1 MIFLPRAIQRRSPR
15 RSTQGAGGGGGLGE
29 VEADDH
35 LIGAPPRGNRS
46 VSLIELPTSSSAS
59 LTFQYR
65 HPQRG
70 RSSDLDHL
78 TPTSVLSMI
87 PTSVTRGASRLP
99 LTTKR
104 GNKDFYKGTRQ
115 AVTPGAG
122 PRTGAPGKHVIR
134 GKAKY
139 RLLDSRVR
147 VFVGPGIEAI
157 ESSSSD
163 LSSSRSINPR
173 PPLSLPS
180 SSPHP
185 QQLRAR
191 QANPQ
196 LKPYVSSKA
205 TVPEQTL
212 PPFGP
217 WPKTSSGVAPQQRDF
232 KHFSKAYNAL
242 SPDERNALIMQARRE
257 WYAALTSTA
266 VEKGQQEAHTQEV
279 EGQAKQ

>member
-157 ESSSSD
+157 ESSS
-163 LSSSRSINPR
+163 
-173 PPLSLPS
+173 
-180 SSPHP
+180 
-185 QQLRAR
+185 
-191 QANPQ
+191 
-196 LKPYVSSKA
+196 VSHCA
-205 TVPEQTL
+205 
-212 PPFGP
+212 
-217 WPKTSSGVAPQQRDF
+217 WCW
-232 KHFSKAYNAL
+232 
-242 SPDERNALIMQARRE
+242 ERMGGGSVVVLAWLCR
-257 WYAALTSTA
+257 
-266 VEKGQQEAHTQEV
+266 
-279 EGQAKQ
+279 